1 MDLFQFSLFCNPR
14 APVEV
19 EPEEEE
25 EEEELIIDELVLPQS
40 SLSKIRSS
48 FNAFVPLNEEL
59 RLAKKAWPF
68 IESLSPTSSS
78 TSSSQPPTPLAS
90 PTEASP
96 TAKDGKV
103 FDSDKEQ
110 GLSWIILTTVLLA
123 FISLP
128 SLWTLSAMQGN
139 HVSQDVFF
147 ETYHSKAL
155 ANRGSFAM
163 TLVSEQDFSNES
175 VATEEMKPLE
185 EIVNLDTEDDSKS
198 QSAERVLQSKQKFGR
213 FLDKEF
219 SAFFQKQRK
228 PKLAVYDVQKEFNNI
243 AKTTEADGSDL
254 IEKATIESVKPR
266 RRQLKFFKRFV
277 KRGIRLRKAVV
288 MMSVAIAPPMLV
300 YFLFR
305 IIPLQVKVAGLMALG
320 LGAYFR
326 N

>member
-1 MDLFQFSLFCNPR
+1 
-14 APVEV
+14 
-19 EPEEEE
+19 
-25 EEEELIIDELVLPQS
+25 
-40 SLSKIRSS
+40 
-48 FNAFVPLNEEL
+48 
-59 RLAKKAWPF
+59 
-68 IESLSPTSSS
+68 
-78 TSSSQPPTPLAS
+78 
-90 PTEASP
+90 
-96 TAKDGKV
+96 
-103 FDSDKEQ
+103 
-110 GLSWIILTTVLLA
+110 
-123 FISLP
+123 
-128 SLWTLSAMQGN
+128 
-139 HVSQDVFF
+139 
-147 ETYHSKAL
+147 
-155 ANRGSFAM
+155 M

-185 EIVNLDTEDDSKS
+185 VIVNLDEEDDSKP
-198 QSAERVLQSKQKFGR
+198 QPAERVQSRQKFGR

-243 AKTTEADGSDL
+243 ATTAEADGSDL
-254 IEKATIESVKPR
+254 IQKATIESVKPR
-266 RRQLKFFKRFV
+266 RRQLKFFKRLV